1 MRRNQNR
8 KESVTAPLFEALTT
22 QFEMKYPMLCERAK
36 VYSDQK
42 NNISIQVNRS
52 ERRNSCYFKL
62 YNNKNYAGAS
72 KVARIDMKSPAYVYH
87 FNGDGKGDWILNSE
101 EKSMLVDLL
110 SRELP
115 TGNTLW
121 QEIIIIFNREG
132 DLPEISCFLNIFRST
147 FLCLIIQSF
156 IMIQKKPT
164 KWLKTKNP
172 RCGSAEPIFILNQ
185 Q

>member
-8 KESVTAPLFEALTT
+8 KESVTASLFEALTT
-22 QFEMKYPMLCERAK
+22 QFEMKYPMLCEMAK
-36 VYSDQK
+36 VYSDRK

-132 DLPEISCFLNIFRST
+132 DLPEWETRKNLVGNLMFPKHLPFDLPMPDYT
-147 FLCLIIQSF
+147 KLHYDT
-156 IMIQKKPT
+156 KKAN
-164 KWLKTKNP
+164 KVIEDEK
-172 RCGSAEPIFILNQ
+172 SALW
-185 Q
+185 